1 MRFFEKFG
9 VRVEERGGG
18 IETPD
23 EVAGYGEDEISGGAS
38 PYTLDLDLYNIQ
50 YHLSLIITIPTA
62 LVSFQV

>member
-38 PYTLDLDLYNIQ
+38 PYT
-50 YHLSLIITIPTA
+50 SRSIITLLKII
-62 LVSFQV
+62 

>member
-23 EVAGYGEDEISGGAS
+23 ELAGYGGGDGISGGAS
-38 PYTLDLDLYNIQ
+38 PYTLDLDLYNIL
-50 YHLSLIITIPTA
+50 YLDLNILYILDIDI
-62 LVSFQV
+62 

>member
-23 EVAGYGEDEISGGAS
+23 EVAGYGEDGISGGAS
-38 PYTLDLDLYNIQ
+38 PYTLDLDLYNIL
-50 YHLSLIITIPTA
+50 YLDLNILYILDIDI
-62 LVSFQV
+62 

>member
-23 EVAGYGEDEISGGAS
+23 EVAGYGEDEISGGAL

-50 YHLSLIITIPTA
+50 YLDLNILYILDIDI
-62 LVSFQV
+62 

>member
-9 VRVEERGGG
+9 VRVEERRGG

-38 PYTLDLDLYNIQ
+38 PYTLDLDLYNIL
-50 YHLSLIITIPTA
+50 YLDLNILYILDIDI
-62 LVSFQV
+62 

>member
-23 EVAGYGEDEISGGAS
+23 ELAGYGEDKISGGAS
-38 PYTLDLDLYNIQ
+38 PYTLDLDLYNIL
-50 YHLSLIITIPTA
+50 YLDLNILYILDIDI
-62 LVSFQV
+62 

>member
-23 EVAGYGEDEISGGAS
+23 EVAGYEEDGISGGAS
-38 PYTLDLDLYNIQ
+38 PYTLDLDLYNIL
-50 YHLSLIITIPTA
+50 YLDLNILYILDIDI
-62 LVSFQV
+62 

>member
-23 EVAGYGEDEISGGAS
+23 ELAGYGGEMEFREV
-38 PYTLDLDLYNIQ
+38 LR
-50 YHLSLIITIPTA
+50 LIHWI
-62 LVSFQV
+62 